1 LNNTKGGN
9 SDDATDDIL
18 RAEWAKSRARAARAS
33 EEVLLLHEEMRRV
46 ILFLRWKSKW
56 WRSQEARRDVDTTLH
71 EGLKAYAIVQA
82 NLQDIL
88 AADFLAI
95 WKKPLDDEGDE
106 GEDSSDD
113 DDSEEEGSQQERYDE
128 DEDDI

>member
-1 LNNTKGGN
+1 LNNTKGGD
-9 SDDATDDIL
+9 SDDATDDIF

-33 EEVLLLHEEMRRV
+33 EEVLLLREEMRRV
-46 ILFLRWKSKW
+46 TSFLGWKAKW
-56 WRSQEARRDVDTTLH
+56 WRSQEARREVDATLR

-95 WKKPLDDEGDE
+95 WKKPLDDEGHE
-106 GEDSSDD
+106 GEDNSD
-113 DDSEEEGSQQERYDE
+113 DDSEEEGSQQESC
-128 DEDDI
+128 DEDD